1 MANRDIDRTNQTDP
15 IPMKDDDRVRGRSDD
30 VDTPSESDEFEDS
43 EDLDEEDREY
53 ARRTGRREK
62 TEE

>member
-43 EDLDEEDREY
+43 EDLDEGDEEDE
-53 ARRTGRREK
+53 AGF
-62 TEE
+62 